1 MKNINEL
8 DDSIETLVKD
18 LPTTYSAD
26 ISKINAQIEVLT
38 EKSNLV
44 NSYVKMQEFKS
55 KLDELSYKKI
65 SLFSELSP
73 AGSKI
78 RELIEKRKKIEEE
91 YKNSESNIKSTIP
104 GIVSYKIDGLEE
116 NIDFK
121 NILDYSI
128 EDFEEMIEKYDA
140 TQSSNVGIKI
150 VNNYKAYLLVKTP
163 ISETN
168 DGFMQEDKKY
178 TLRLVEEDSKEV
190 SSYLRK
196 IIKKDEY
203 NYLVFEITNYIE
215 NLVDIRT
222 TSIEIVWNRVD
233 GMAVL
238 KKAIKKKENEKYD
251 YVTLVNGGQ
260 LIEIPI
266 KILSSSDTVCI
277 VENLTSS
284 EKEELG
290 ITTNATLELYDVLAV
305 DE

>member
-1 MKNINEL
+1 
-8 DDSIETLVKD
+8 
-18 LPTTYSAD
+18 
-26 ISKINAQIEVLT
+26 
-38 EKSNLV
+38 
-44 NSYVKMQEFKS
+44 
-55 KLDELSYKKI
+55 
-65 SLFSELSP
+65 
-73 AGSKI
+73 
-78 RELIEKRKKIEEE
+78 
-91 YKNSESNIKSTIP
+91 
-104 GIVSYKIDGLEE
+104 
-116 NIDFK
+116 
-121 NILDYSI
+121 
-128 EDFEEMIEKYDA
+128 MIEKYDA